1 MSMKFKT
8 QDLMDAV
15 GQLNRLSASKLLEIT
30 RYWYIQGYDGV
41 VTFTGYDGSNW
52 LRYTLEAEGEIDVI
66 IKAEQFGKLIE
77 KTTVDTVTLTPKGE
91 YLEVKGNGTYKVDI
105 VTGDEDYPSFD
116 DKLPEELDEGLAKLL
131 KSSLFYNV
139 ANVNDSAV
147 SKSNA
152 DGVYTGY
159 LLDHN
164 QAITSDIIRVCL
176 NPIQDIGT
184 KLLIPAPLMRLLAS
198 ITEDKLYL
206 WTFDDEYIYVST
218 STIEIYGRIMEG
230 MEDYQDMSIMDSQE
244 FDGKATL
251 PTAEIQSILER
262 LTLFM
267 TAFDKGTVHL
277 DFGPK
282 QLAIITTKGSKELV
296 KYTKLEEGTDFS
308 CKINSLLLRDIL
320 ATVSEDHFD
329 IHFGN
334 ELCLKIE
341 ANGVTYYL
349 ATQEEGD
356 AE

>member
-1 MSMKFKT
+1 MSITFKT
-8 QDLMDAV
+8 QTLMEVV

-30 RYWYIQGYDGV
+30 RYWHIQGYDGV

-52 LRYTLEAEGEIDVI
+52 LRYTLESDGEIDVI
-66 IKAEQFGKLIE
+66 IKAEQFGKLVD
-77 KTTVDTVTLTPKGE
+77 KTTVETITLTPKDE

-105 VTGDEDYPSFD
+105 VTGDEVYPSFD
-116 DKLPEELDEGLAKLL
+116 EKLPEDLDEGDAKLL

-159 LLDHN
+159 LLDHT
-164 QAITSDIIRVCL
+164 QAVTSDIIRVCL

-184 KLLIPAPLMRLLAS
+184 KLLIPASLMRLLSS

-206 WTFDDEYIYVST
+206 WTFDDDYIYVST
-218 STIEIYGRIMEG
+218 SNIEIYGRTMEG
-230 MEDYQDMSIMDSQE
+230 VEDYQDMSIMDEQE
-244 FDGKATL
+244 FEGSATL
-251 PTAEIQSILER
+251 TTADIQSILER

-267 TAFDKGTVHL
+267 TAFDKGTVNL

-282 QLAIITTKGSKELV
+282 QLAIVTTKGSKELV
-296 KYTKLEEGTDFS
+296 KYISVSHGADFT
-308 CKINSLLLRDIL
+308 CRINSLLLRDIL
-320 ATVSEDHFD
+320 STVSDDYFVLYY
-329 IHFGN
+329 GN

-341 ANGVTYYL
+341 ANGVVYYL
-349 ATQEEGD
+349 ATQEDGD

>member
-1 MSMKFKT
+1 MSITFKT
-8 QDLMDAV
+8 QTLMEVV

-30 RYWYIQGYDGV
+30 RYWHIQGYDGV

-52 LRYTLEAEGEIDVI
+52 LRYTLESDGEIDVI
-66 IKAEQFGKLIE
+66 IKAEQFGKLVD
-77 KTTVDTVTLTPKGE
+77 KTTVETITLTPKDE

-105 VTGDEDYPSFD
+105 VTGDEVYPSFD
-116 DKLPEELDEGLAKLL
+116 EKLPEDLDEGDAKLL

-159 LLDHN
+159 LLDHT
-164 QAITSDIIRVCL
+164 QAVTSDIIRVCL

-184 KLLIPAPLMRLLAS
+184 KLLIPASLMRLLSS

-206 WTFDDEYIYVST
+206 WTFDDDYIYVST
-218 STIEIYGRIMEG
+218 SNIEIYGRTMEG
-230 MEDYQDMSIMDSQE
+230 VEDYQDMSIMDEQE
-244 FDGKATL
+244 FEGSATL
-251 PTAEIQSILER
+251 TTADIQSILER

-267 TAFDKGTVHL
+267 TAFDKGTVNL

-282 QLAIITTKGSKELV
+282 QLAIVTTKGSKELV
-296 KYTKLEEGTDFS
+296 KYVSVSHGADFT
-308 CKINSLLLRDIL
+308 CRINSLLLRDIL
-320 ATVSEDHFD
+320 ATVSDEHFNLYY
-329 IHFGN
+329 GN

-341 ANGVTYYL
+341 AGNVVYYL
-349 ATQEEGD
+349 ATQEDGD

>member
-1 MSMKFKT
+1 MSITFKT
-8 QDLMDAV
+8 QTLMEVV

-52 LRYTLEAEGEIDVI
+52 LRYTLEADGDIDVI
-66 IKAEQFGKLIE
+66 IKAEQFGKLVE
-77 KTTVDTVTLTPKGE
+77 KTTVENITLTPKDE

-105 VTGDEDYPSFD
+105 VTGDEVYPSFD
-116 DKLPEELDEGLAKLL
+116 EKLPEDLDEGDALLL

-159 LLDHN
+159 LLDHA
-164 QAITSDIIRVCL
+164 QAVTSDIIRVCL

-184 KLLIPAPLMRLLAS
+184 KLLIPASLMRLLAS

-218 STIEIYGRIMEG
+218 SNIEIYGRTMEG
-230 MEDYQDMSIMDSQE
+230 VEDYQDMSIMDKQE
-244 FDGKATL
+244 FEGSATL

-267 TAFDKGTVHL
+267 TAFDKGTVNL

-282 QLAIITTKGSKELV
+282 QLAIVTTKGSKELV
-296 KYTKLEEGTDFS
+296 KYTNVDHGADFT

-320 ATVSEDHFD
+320 STVSDDHFVLYY
-329 IHFGN
+329 GN

-341 ANGVTYYL
+341 ANGVVYYL
-349 ATQEEGD
+349 ATQEDGD